1 MNLNEREIL
10 ARTLQAEAGNQGLG
24 GMIAAG
30 SVIMNR
36 VGSGYGSNIRDVILA
51 PAQFSAWNSV
61 TGAAGGEQGQDMN
74 FTPSAE
80 AYKAAD
86 ALLSGQYEDITG
98 GATHYYNPKISQPT
112 WGMGAGG
119 DWKQIGD
126 HVFGKADAGK
136 SSKTGAATMDRPTA
150 QQMQQMQQQPQQ
162 GGLMGFLRDPRRRE
176 ALLSMDRSGLFEGMR
191 QRATADV
198 ARMQEQEAMAA
209 EEAKVQQQRAAA
221 MQQQQQVTNRT
232 MQVLAQ
238 RAEGGDQV
246 AGQVLAAIQSGAMDP
261 KSGMKLYLEK
271 SSKDERTSQIKNYEY
286 WIAQGKSP
294 EEAEGLAKT
303 GQNITI
309 GSKQDPMAE
318 ATGEFFT
325 ERYKALGKQFADIEK
340 KSGQAGANNQTIL
353 ALKELYQVAPSG
365 PVTGRVLELFPE
377 ANDVAA
383 AVQSLRTQLAPQLR
397 VEGSGSTSDIEY
409 AGMLN
414 SLGSLKNSPAA
425 NTALLDLML
434 VKNDILQQKADVA
447 RRTGLPPEQGGL
459 SIPDA
464 QRALLDIDAKMWDS
478 NQMVASIKDLISS
491 AGGFVAES
499 NGNTVTTKGGLSVII
514 E

>member
-1 MNLNEREIL
+1 MNLNDRELL

-36 VGSGYGSNIRDVILA
+36 VGGGYGSNVRDVILA
-51 PAQFSAWNSV
+51 PGQFSAWNSL
-61 TGAAGGEQGQDMN
+61 TGYAGGEQGQNMD

-86 ALLSGQYEDITG
+86 TLLSGQYEDITG
-98 GATHYYNPKISQPT
+98 GATHYYNPAISQPS
-112 WGMGAGG
+112 WGQGG
-119 DWKQIGD
+119 NWKRIGD
-126 HVFGKADAGK
+126 HVFGKADAGRQK
-136 SSKTGAATMDRPTA
+136 GTQAMDRQQPSA

-162 GGLMGFLRDPRRRE
+162 GGLMGFLRNPRTRE
-176 ALLSMDRSGLFEGMR
+176 ALLSMDQSGMFEGLR

-198 ARMQEQEAMAA
+198 QVQQEQAALAA
-209 EEAKVQQQRAAA
+209 EEAKAQKQRSAA

-238 RAEGGDQV
+238 RAEAGDAL
-246 AGQVLAAIQSGAMDP
+246 AGQVLAAVQSGAMNPADA
-261 KSGMKLYLEK
+261 MKLYLEK
-271 SSKDERTSQIKNYEY
+271 SSKDDRTSQIKNYEY
-286 WIAQGKSP
+286 WIAQGKTP
-294 EEAEGLAKT
+294 AEAEGLAKT
-303 GQNITI
+303 NQSINIGGQR
-309 GSKQDPMAE
+309 SPLEEAE
-318 ATGEFFT
+318 GAFLTK
-325 ERYKALGKQFADIEK
+325 RYEALGKQFAEIEK
-340 KSGQAGANNQTIL
+340 KSGQAGENNQTIL
-353 ALKELYQVAPSG
+353 ALKKLYEVAPSG
-365 PVTGRVLELFPE
+365 PVSGRILELFPE

-425 NTALLDLML
+425 NSALLDLML
-434 VKNDILQQKADVA
+434 VKNDILQQKAAVA
-447 RRTGLPPEQGGL
+447 SRVGLPAEQGGL
-459 SIPDA
+459 SIPEA
-464 QRALLDIDAKMWDS
+464 QTALLDIDAKMWES

-499 NGNTVTTKGGLSVII
+499 NGNTITTQGGLSVSFD
-514 E
+514 